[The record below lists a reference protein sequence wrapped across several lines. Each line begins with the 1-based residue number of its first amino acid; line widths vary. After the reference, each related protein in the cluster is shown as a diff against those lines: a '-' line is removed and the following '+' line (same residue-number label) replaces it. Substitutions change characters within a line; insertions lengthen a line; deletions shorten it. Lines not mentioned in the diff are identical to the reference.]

1 MMKTF
6 FSKGVAFLLAASLL
20 VASLTSC
27 KNDDDDDD
35 EEEVSSGSSSVV
47 LPSSVGTNE
56 LTGLTFED
64 SNDARVKTWK
74 FEDSTATYTREDFE
88 DSKGDGSI
96 NTKTYS
102 YAYDSTNKIITLK
115 LTKVSFTDEGK
126 TYSYSSASEYKSLA
140 KSEGGVIDEAELN
153 YVYDNTAAE
162 FNTPVAY
169 KYTLDSTS
177 LTLTPYFNGSL
188 PTNVEFTYHDS
199 SYSVGLYLEDGE
211 FEVYAGEKA
220 IGFPTFSNNSFSV
233 NLYSWSYDESTDEE
247 TTYSV
252 GTAKGTYS
260 VTGSGASATV
270 SLTFTE
276 LPSSFTAVSVNT
288 AYELSQNDDDGETF
302 TKK

>member
-35 EEEVSSGSSSVV
+35 EEVSSGSSSVV

-64 SNDARVKTWK
+64 ATNYSAKTWK

-96 NTKTYS
+96 DTKTYS

-115 LTKVSFTDEGK
+115 LTKVSFTEEGK

-140 KSEGGVIDEAELN
+140 KSEGDVTDEA
-153 YVYDNTAAE
+153 
-162 FNTPVAY
+162 
-169 KYTLDSTS
+169 
-177 LTLTPYFNGSL
+177 G
-188 PTNVEFTYHDS
+188 
-199 SYSVGLYLEDGE
+199 
-211 FEVYAGEKA
+211 
-220 IGFPTFSNNSFSV
+220 
-233 NLYSWSYDESTDEE
+233 
-247 TTYSV
+247 
-252 GTAKGTYS
+252 
-260 VTGSGASATV
+260 
-270 SLTFTE
+270 
-276 LPSSFTAVSVNT
+276 
-288 AYELSQNDDDGETF
+288 
-302 TKK
+302 